1 MTVHDILSKRDS
13 GDCLIRQAICMLE
26 LGYLTN
32 SCKLVAISLVFHF
45 QGHIDLFKQGSE
57 LIYRLKG
64 TSRARGG
71 DAEEKIV
78 YGIIEEA
85 GNKVGGGLSIVQDV
99 CLKEI

>member
-1 MTVHDILSKRDS
+1 MVFDKIIFDAKQYVLLFDLSVAPS
-13 GDCLIRQAICMLE
+13 AWALIHL
-26 LGYLTN
+26 
-32 SCKLVAISLVFHF
+32 F

-64 TSRARGG
+64 ANRARGG

-85 GNKVGGGLSIVQDV
+85 GNKV
-99 CLKEI
+99 CLCRDFVLLCCNIHD

>member
-1 MTVHDILSKRDS
+1 M
-13 GDCLIRQAICMLE
+13 
-26 LGYLTN
+26 
-32 SCKLVAISLVFHF
+32 FPF

-85 GNKVGGGLSIVQDV
+85 GNKVGAGLAFKIVAGVVVVIVSTPQQW
-99 CLKEI
+99 